1 MIHEVMKRK
10 DLVKKL
16 ENGGFQFERH
26 GGGHDIYVRGK
37 ERECI
42 PRHTEINEI
51 LAKTILKRRGL

>member
-1 MIHEVMKRK
+1 MKRK

-51 LAKTILKRRGL
+51 LAKTILRRRGLL